1 MFSKNGLK
9 FTQLV
14 NDPRARAI
22 FVLATMIAAIMAG
35 GAPSSGGHG

>member
-9 FTQLV
+9 FGQLI

-22 FVLATMIAAIMAG
+22 FILATMIAAILAG
-35 GAPSSGGHG
+35 GAPSVHGG

>member
-9 FTQLV
+9 LGQLI

-22 FVLATMIAAIMAG
+22 FILATMVAAILVG
-35 GAPSSGGHG
+35 GAPSSYGG